1 MANAQTTQN
10 SNEYE
15 QCGNPF
21 IIPEDKT
28 NRNLPLTINLYRTF
42 LPTIHSNLRRQCRQY
57 RTSIEGP
64 NHSTK
69 KNLEILITWLHEQYG
84 RERFTP
90 ICVSTKNQK
99 ADYNTKPYRCII
111 LQAKDL
117 PLFRFENSPPADS
130 EHHRLLE
137 LDK

>member
-28 NRNLPLTINLYRTF
+28 NRNLPLTINLYRTC
-42 LPTIHSNLRRQCRQY
+42 LPTIHSNLRRQCSQY
-57 RTSIEGP
+57 RTSIEVP

-69 KNLEILITWLHEQYG
+69 KNTWKFLLHG
-84 RERFTP
+84 
-90 ICVSTKNQK
+90 SMN
-99 ADYNTKPYRCII
+99 NT
-111 LQAKDL
+111 AV
-117 PLFRFENSPPADS
+117 NVSPPFAHRQRTRKPIITPNHTDASYCKLKIFRCSDLKILLQPIRNTIDS
-130 EHHRLLE
+130 LN
-137 LDK
+137 